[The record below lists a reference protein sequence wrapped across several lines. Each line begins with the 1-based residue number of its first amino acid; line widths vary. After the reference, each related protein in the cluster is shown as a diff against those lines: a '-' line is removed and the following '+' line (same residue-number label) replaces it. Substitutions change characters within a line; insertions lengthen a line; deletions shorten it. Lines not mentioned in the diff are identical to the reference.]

1 MSPSRRSCSACFR
14 RTHRRSTGSKGA
26 GGRFRHVHVD
36 RDEYAVHL
44 CRYLHLNPVAAGLV
58 AHPAEWPYSNYLE
71 WVEARSGSLVDLAF
85 VRCNFGMPDA
95 YATFVRDRLDTE
107 QGRRLR
113 PYLLEGDDLPPGSEL
128 SGRVDP

>member
-1 MSPSRRSCSACFR
+1 M
-14 RTHRRSTGSKGA
+14 
-26 GGRFRHVHVD
+26 D

-85 VRCNFGMPDA
+85 VRRTFGTPDA
-95 YATFVRDRLDTE
+95 YAAFVRAQMDTE
-107 QGRRLR
+107 QTRRLR
-113 PYLLEGDDLPPGSEL
+113 PYLLEGDDLSRRFPKACPA
-128 SGRVDP
+128 